1 MIERMQHPVEIIV
14 KDDPSELADLAALAI
29 VDAAA
34 EAVKTRGRFMISLA
48 GGSTPRVTYER
59 LAQSPLREKMPWAET
74 WIFFGDE
81 RGVGPE
87 HPESNFRMA
96 NAALISK
103 VPVPSTQVFRIHGE
117 AGDPE
122 AAAASYAKT
131 LGEVFGGRR
140 GELPRFD
147 LVLLGLGV
155 DGHTASLFPGSP
167 ALKEVFRHVAAVHAG
182 AALIP
187 QRFTMTFPV
196 INAAAT
202 VLFLAAA

>member
-1 MIERMQHPVEIIV
+1 MIGDMQGGPEIIV
-14 KDDPSELADLAALAI
+14 KDDPAELAAFAARAI
-29 VDAAA
+29 VDTAQQ
-34 EAVKTRGRFMISLA
+34 AVKARGRFMISLA
-48 GGSTPRVTYER
+48 GGSTPRATYER
-59 LAQSPLREKMPWAET
+59 LAQSPLREQMPWSET

-131 LGEVFGGRR
+131 LGEV
-140 GELPRFD
+140 
-147 LVLLGLGV
+147 
-155 DGHTASLFPGSP
+155 
-167 ALKEVFRHVAAVHAG
+167 
-182 AALIP
+182 
-187 QRFTMTFPV
+187 
-196 INAAAT
+196 
-202 VLFLAAA
+202 